1 MKTRRAVAS
10 VHTRYHAYTHAF
22 SHDWRHA
29 AACGARHAGQHA
41 AARRALGGCAWG
53 VGKRGHK
60 LHHEH
65 EEDKLAVVALA
76 PACAHTHVNVR
87 ARTTRARGTR
97 HAAGHT
103 PQRRTRTCVSVH
115 EGALACAARSAPFE
129 ARRRE
134 RHPCVTCGQRHTHGE
149 TTQVGNRCEQCGA
162 VCCGSGTYLPARSV
176 RVGVQ
181 TLVACDDVL
190 TCSKIHS
197 SQSAG
202 AGHAARRPG
211 QRVARRDW
219 GQIRHMD
226 CAECAAQC

>member
-1 MKTRRAVAS
+1 MERARV
-10 VHTRYHAYTHAF
+10 
-22 SHDWRHA
+22 
-29 AACGARHAGQHA
+29 A
-41 AARRALGGCAWG
+41 AARNAARDRAQ
-53 VGKRGHK
+53 
-60 LHHEH
+60 
-65 EEDKLAVVALA
+65 EDKLAVVALA

-162 VCCGSGTYLPARSV
+162 VCCGSGTYLPTRSV

-226 CAECAAQC
+226 CAECAAQCWSAAVGGGGT